1 MDHYRAGRPHRI
13 IVWLIW
19 LLTVIIILAQPSIV
33 PGQENESFCIGA
45 GFALAETPGAE
56 LFPWLTKERWRKHA
70 VLAHRRWQCARRKA
84 QRIARFARLAL
95 AGALSLATVVDLLT
109 QSQLRRQLGAI
120 LALYAVLESLQVRAI
135 INRHCPIQRK
145 VDNGTVAL
153 VLILNRLMA
162 PCALVHIADWL
173 TKTVLMQQLDLSS
186 SQFNDDRLAR
196 ALDDIMPHCRDIWLD
211 VITVAIQRYD
221 IDLSVIFYDLTAL
234 VAHGDY
240 AQSEYMTFGHAHNT
254 PMNKRKIKVGL
265 SVSADGHIPVDYATW
280 AGNTADKATVQQNLT
295 HLNQVLRTH
304 GYKMNQVLII
314 GDRAN
319 LDDKLAWAYTDA
331 GIRYLAG
338 LQPQKTV
345 HRQLVESVTESQ
357 FDQHPLTQERGAN
370 GYWGVPVRVP
380 FSHLGRKVS
389 HYGLVVC
396 SGPMRQALA
405 QTRTRHFAAL
415 WPELLSVQQKA
426 AENKARYRR
435 AQDVQARAETKLRNS
450 PVSDFVKVWT
460 SGETGNIRL
469 HWQVKQDELRATM
482 SQDGR
487 YLLVTNDP
495 TLTPQQMLA
504 LYRSKDGV
512 EKRIT
517 VCKQDIDSSPI
528 YLHQDGR
535 IQAMLLLQ
543 MLALLTY
550 SILERQVQAQGLQL
564 TTRRLIAQLEE
575 LSLIETHCWD
585 GSTLIRQS
593 SLTAAQRQ
601 TISVIQT
608 AIQSPSSRPRQ
619 WGRIAAPEPV
629 PLLLSSTR

>member
-1 MDHYRAGRPHRI
+1 MTHIQTGRAHRI
-13 IVWLIW
+13 LVWLIW
-19 LLTVIIILAQPSIV
+19 LLAATIMLVQPEVWS
-33 PGQENESFCIGA
+33 GEKSESLNLSA
-45 GFALAETPGAE
+45 GFTVAERPGAE
-56 LFPWLTKERWRKHA
+56 LFPWWVKEHLSKYAAIAYRH
-70 VLAHRRWQCARRKA
+70 WQCARHKA

-120 LALYAVLESLQVRAI
+120 PALYAVLESLQVRAI
-135 INRHCPIQRK
+135 INRHCPSRRK

-162 PCALVHIADWL
+162 PCALVHVADWL
-173 TKTVLMQQLDLSS
+173 AKTELVYKLGLSAS
-186 SQFNDDRLAR
+186 KFNDDRLAR
-196 ALDDIMPHCRDIWLD
+196 ALDDIEPHCRDIWRE

-221 IDLSVIFYDLTAL
+221 IDLSVIFYDLTAF

-240 AQSEYMTFGHAHNT
+240 AQSEYITFGHAHNT

-265 SVSADGHIPVDYATW
+265 NVSADGPIPVDYAPWT
-280 AGNTADKATVQQNLT
+280 GNTADKATVQQNLT
-295 HLNQVLRTH
+295 HLNQVLRTN

-319 LDDKLAWAYTDA
+319 LDDKLACDYTDA
-331 GIRYLAG
+331 GSRYLSG
-338 LQPQKTV
+338 LQPQSTI
-345 HRQLVESVTESQ
+345 HCQLVESVTESQ

-380 FSHLGRKVS
+380 FEHLGRKVS
-389 HYGLVVC
+389 HYGLVVR

-405 QTRTRHFAAL
+405 QTRTKHFAAL

-426 AENKARYRR
+426 AAKQPHYRSVGAVRARVATQLRR
-435 AQDVQARAETKLRNS
+435 S
-450 PVSDFVKVWT
+450 PVGKFVQVQV
-460 SGETGNIRL
+460 SNETGSILL
-469 HWQVKQDELRATM
+469 HWQIDQDTLQKAM

-487 YLLVTNDP
+487 YLLVTNDAS
-495 TLTPQQMLA
+495 LTPQQMLD

-512 EKRIT
+512 EKCNT
-517 VCKQDIDSSPI
+517 VCKQDLKVSPL
-528 YLHQDGR
+528 YLHHDKR

-550 SILERQVQAQGLQL
+550 RLLERQVQAQGLQL

-575 LSLIETHCWD
+575 LSIIETHCWD

-619 WGRIAAPEPV
+619 WERIAVPEPV